1 MPTEQ
6 TGSARASAP
15 PLALPIQMTLHDTD
29 DAEAAFDLSSPRPGV
44 VEPGTPPAIRLT
56 GIHQPVMI
64 TIRLVGDYVDASG
77 ARFPANPRDAAWFGR
92 GTALPPAPGTAGD
105 MFRPIAVS
113 RDGRE
118 LTFLAV
124 NPGDGGRYRVR
135 LHFGSTLSAA
145 ARSGGPIIIN
155 D

>member
-1 MPTEQ
+1 MATQ
-6 TGSARASAP
+6 TTGGARASAP
-15 PLALPIQMTLHDTD
+15 PLALPVQMTLRDTD
-29 DAEAAFDLSSPRPGV
+29 DAEAAFDLSSTRPGV
-44 VEPGTPPAIRLT
+44 VEAGTPPAIRLT

-64 TIRLVGDYVDASG
+64 AIQLVGDYVESSG

-92 GTALPPAPGTAGD
+92 GTELPATPGTAGD

-124 NPGDGGRYRVR
+124 NPGDGGRYRAR
-135 LHFGSTLSAA
+135 LHFGPTLSAA